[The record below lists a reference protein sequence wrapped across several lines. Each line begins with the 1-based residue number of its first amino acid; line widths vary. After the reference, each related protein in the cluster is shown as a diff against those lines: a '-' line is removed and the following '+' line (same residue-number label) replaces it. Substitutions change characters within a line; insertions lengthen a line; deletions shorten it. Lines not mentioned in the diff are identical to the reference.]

1 MLMKNLRDTEQI
13 AALEQR
19 MFLLRQ
25 KNKGKIV
32 LFTSSR
38 EKEGVSTIIINLSLH
53 IAEKYQGRDILLI
66 DANMNHPMLHKALNI
81 PLSPGLSNAISEN
94 RSFTESIHVAPS
106 SSSIHIVPSG
116 AMGVDKK
123 MINSESFSSFLA
135 NIESRY
141 DWILI
146 DAPPILE
153 SSDALSIINIADMI
167 FLVVQAYKTTLEV
180 VNKTKTYLEKQDC
193 IVDGVI
199 LNRVRKVIPDWLYK
213 RL

>member
-13 AALEQR
+13 AALEQQ

-38 EKEGVSTIIINLSLH
+38 GKEGVSTIIFNLSLH
-53 IAEKYQGRDILLI
+53 IAEKYPERNILII
-66 DANMNHPMLHKALNI
+66 DANVNSPMLHTALNI
-81 PLSPGLSNAISEN
+81 PLSPGLNEAIKEN
-94 RSFTESIHVAPS
+94 RSLAESIHVVPS
-106 SSSIHIVPSG
+106 SCSIHVVPSG
-116 AMGVDKK
+116 SNGVVKK
-123 MINSESFSSFLA
+123 VITPEVFSSFLA

-153 SSDALSIINIADMI
+153 SADALSIINIADMI
-167 FLVVQAYKTTLEV
+167 FLVVQAHKTTSDV
-180 VNKTKTYLEKQDC
+180 VSKTKTYLEKQDC
-193 IVDGVI
+193 IIDGVI